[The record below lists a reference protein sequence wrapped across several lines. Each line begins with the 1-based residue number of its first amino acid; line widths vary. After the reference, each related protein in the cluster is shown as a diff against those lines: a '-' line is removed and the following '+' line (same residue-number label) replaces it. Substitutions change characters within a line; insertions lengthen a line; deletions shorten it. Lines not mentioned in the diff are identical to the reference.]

1 MSKKEKIPV
10 DIERISR
17 IFGKIIKVLQKKTK
31 SPVEAL
37 IVLKFGV
44 AYLENRLGVKAADDS
59 EIRVFIEEAM
69 KEEKKAYFETA

>member
-1 MSKKEKIPV
+1 MGKKEKIPV

-17 IFGKIIKVLQKKTK
+17 IFGKIYKVLQKKTK

-44 AYLENRLGVKAADDS
+44 AFFENRLGVTAADDS
-59 EIRVFIEEAM
+59 EIRAFNEEVM
-69 KEEKKAYFETA
+69 KKKKE